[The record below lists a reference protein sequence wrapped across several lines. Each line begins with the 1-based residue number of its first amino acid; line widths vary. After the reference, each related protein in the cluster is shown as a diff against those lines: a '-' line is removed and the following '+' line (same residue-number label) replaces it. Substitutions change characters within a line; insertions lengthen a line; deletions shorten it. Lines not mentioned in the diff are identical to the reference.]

1 VSDRGHSRYEDDVGA
16 YLLGALDDGERHE
29 FERHLE
35 GCARCAMDVARLR
48 PATDALPRSVA
59 QLDPPRGLKRSIM
72 REVELEGEGEGEG
85 EAPRRS
91 FFERFLPRLP
101 ALRPAAALAG
111 VAAALLVGLV
121 VGLGLGRSGDD
132 GERTVAARMDSARLP
147 AASGSLS
154 VPEDGSGGVLRVQGM
169 PAPPSGRVYQAWV
182 QRGGAMLPQ
191 PTFDIARDGS
201 GAAALTE
208 DLDDAD
214 AVLVTVE
221 DRGGARSPSGKP
233 MVSVKL

>member
-1 VSDRGHSRYEDDVGA
+1 MSDLGHSRYEEDVGA
-16 YLLGALDDGERHE
+16 YLLGALDDGERRD

-35 GCARCAMDVARLR
+35 ECPRCAMDVDRLR
-48 PATDALPRSVA
+48 PAAEALPRSVT
-59 QLDPPRGLKRSIM
+59 QLEPPRGLKRSIM
-72 REVELEGEGEGEG
+72 GEVDG
-85 EAPRRS
+85 EAPRRP
-91 FFERFLPRLP
+91 FFERFVPRLP

-121 VGLGLGRSGDD
+121 VGLGLGRSGDE
-132 GERTVAARMDSARLP
+132 GGRTVAAKIDGARFP
-147 AASGSLS
+147 SASGSLS
-154 VPEDGSGGVLRVQGM
+154 VPEDGRGGVLRVQGM

-182 QRGGAMLPQ
+182 QRDGAVLPQ

-221 DRGGARSPSGKP
+221 NRGGARSPTGKP
-233 MVSVKL
+233 MVSAKL

>member
-1 VSDRGHSRYEDDVGA
+1 MSELDHSRYEEDVGA
-16 YLLGALDDGERHE
+16 YLLGALDEPERRD

-35 GCARCAMDVARLR
+35 ECPRCAMDLARLR
-48 PATDALPRSVA
+48 PAADAIPRSVA
-59 QLDPPRGLKRSIM
+59 QVAPPASLKRSIM
-72 REVELEGEGEGEG
+72 REVDG

-91 FFERFLPRLP
+91 LARFLPSLP
-101 ALRPAAALAG
+101 AFRPAAALAG

-121 VGLGLGRSGDD
+121 VGLGLGRSTDESG
-132 GERTVAARMDSARLP
+132 RTVTAKMDRGRLP
-147 AASGSLS
+147 AASGSLD
-154 VPEDGSGGVLRVQGM
+154 VPADGTGGVLRVQGM
-169 PAPPSGRVYQAWV
+169 PRPPSGRVYQAWV
-182 QRGGAMLPQ
+182 QRAGAVVPQ

-221 DRGGARSPSGKP
+221 NRGGARSPTGKP
-233 MVSVKL
+233 MVSVRL